1 MEKTTN
7 YVGLREKTFTL
18 QMMIVKTKKAT
29 GTKRFVTRRKLKF
42 KNYKNFLEATQLE
55 NRINHLEKN
64 KIDIESL
71 KNDHK

>member
-1 MEKTTN
+1 
-7 YVGLREKTFTL
+7 
-18 QMMIVKTKKAT
+18 MMIVKRKKAT

-64 KIDIESL
+64 KTDIESL

>member
-1 MEKTTN
+1 
-7 YVGLREKTFTL
+7 
-18 QMMIVKTKKAT
+18 MIVKRKKAT

>member
-1 MEKTTN
+1 
-7 YVGLREKTFTL
+7 
-18 QMMIVKTKKAT
+18 MIVKTKKAT

-55 NRINHLEKN
+55 NRINHLEKD

>member
-1 MEKTTN
+1 MEKTTD

-18 QMMIVKTKKAT
+18 QMIIVKRKKAT
-29 GTKRFVTRRKLKF
+29 GTKRFVTRRKIKF
-42 KNYKNFLEATQLE
+42 KNYKKFLEATQLE